1 MTPPESLRDQ
11 HKREAREKADAAQ
24 FGFVLKV
31 APNGTL
37 HVLRPFSQHFRRPYP
52 EPGEAGYCLDARSGR
67 MLYGY

>member
-1 MTPPESLRDQ
+1 MGRPESLRDQ
-11 HKREAREKADAAQ
+11 HRREAAEAAGAAQ

-37 HVLRPFSQHFRRPYP
+37 HVLRPFSQHFRRRYP
-52 EPGEAGYCLDARSGR
+52 EPGDAGYCLDPRSGR